1 MTELPKKPVAPSVWV
16 WILVTLLW
24 GSVFYA
30 TSTWMLKT
38 AVQLLGHGAFD
49 PGGGEVLAV
58 YELYVPVLIVFALA
72 AMAVK
77 NLIDPGSLKQI
88 ERQQAVA
95 KGKRERY
102 FVSFA
107 GSIATSVIFTILT
120 ALMHKI
126 ASPLTGFVVEL
137 PASTVIA
144 AASLNI
150 AAGLAASMLV
160 GIIFMVTR
168 AVKGAVK
175 G

>member
-38 AVQLLGHGAFD
+38 AAHLLAQGVFD
-49 PGGGEVLAV
+49 PAGGVVLTV
-58 YELYVPVLIVFALA
+58 YLLYVPVLIAVALA
-72 AMAVK
+72 AMVVK

-88 ERQQAVA
+88 ARHQAVA
-95 KGKRERY
+95 KGTRERY

-107 GSIATSVIFTILT
+107 GSIATSFIFTIMT
-120 ALMHKI
+120 ALMHG
-126 ASPLTGFVVEL
+126 AAAPLTGAVVEL
-137 PASTVIA
+137 PAKTVIVA
-144 AASLNI
+144 ALLNI

-168 AVKGAVK
+168 AVKGAGK

>member
-1 MTELPKKPVAPSVWV
+1 MTELTKKAVAPSVWI

-24 GSVFYA
+24 GSVFYV

-38 AVQLLGHGAFD
+38 AAHLLGQGVFD
-49 PGGGEVLAV
+49 PSGGEVITV
-58 YELYVPVLIVFALA
+58 YLLYAPVLVVFGLT

-88 ERQQAVA
+88 ERHQAVA

-107 GSIATSVIFTILT
+107 GSIATSFVFTIMT
-120 ALMHKI
+120 ALMHG
-126 ASPLTGFVVEL
+126 AAAPLTGAIVEL
-137 PASTVIA
+137 PAKTVIA
-144 AASLNI
+144 AALMNI

-160 GIIFMVTR
+160 AVVFMVTR
-168 AVKGAVK
+168 AVKGAGK